1 MCKVLGISRQTYY
14 YQPKEKHSEAE
25 LEEQVEELFM
35 ENRKICGTRKL
46 KNQLEKRAI
55 TISRR
60 KIGSIM
66 KRRNLQSAYTVA
78 QFKAPKSSVNEA
90 PTPNLLNRV
99 FLRT

>member
-35 ENRKICGTRKL
+35 ENRKIYGTRKL

-66 KRRNLQSAYTVA
+66 KDEIYNL
-78 QFKAPKSSVNEA
+78 PI
-90 PTPNLLNRV
+90 PLLNLKHQNR
-99 FLRT
+99 L